1 MRVFALVAASLASM
15 ALAQNCGPQYQNQV
29 CAAGK
34 CCSQYG
40 WCDTTPAH
48 CDPATCLKQYSGTGS
63 SCKNGASTTLKTSS
77 TKKPTSTSSPYASS
91 IPVIDVCGSAQGGV
105 SCPGAG
111 LNGYFYRCCSS
122 AGHCGPKNDIQD
134 QSLYCG
140 TGCQAGYG
148 KCDTETKPPE
158 PTSGAGT
165 AQAGGS
171 CGPIVNKKCASGLC
185 CSGSN
190 FCGTGTDFCGAA
202 NWCQPKWGK
211 CS

>member
-1 MRVFALVAASLASM
+1 MRATSLAVLSL
-15 ALAQNCGPQYQNQV
+15 AATVLAQNCGPKYQNKI
-29 CAAGK
+29 CAIGQ

-48 CDPATCLKQYSGTGS
+48 CDPANCLKEYSGKGS
-63 SCKNGASTTLKTSS
+63 SCANQVSPTTLKSS
-77 TKKPTSTSSPYASS
+77 AKPTSTSFPSEV
-91 IPVIDVCGSAQGGV
+91 PVIDVCGHAEGGV

-134 QSLYCG
+134 QSMYCG

-148 KCDTETKPPE
+148 KCDSEPKPPQ
-158 PTSGAGT
+158 PTGVPGI
-165 AQAGGS
+165 AQNGET

-190 FCGTGTDFCGAA
+190 FCGTGADYCGAA

>member
-1 MRVFALVAASLASM
+1 MRRSIFMALVLGSWAVG
-15 ALAQNCGPQYQNQV
+15 AQNCGPKYANQK

-40 WCDTTPAH
+40 WCDTTAAH
-48 CDPATCLKQYSGTGS
+48 CNPADCLKEFSGAGS
-63 SCKNGASTTLKTSS
+63 SCASLFAATTTLKTI
-77 TKKPTSTSSPYASS
+77 TKPAATFANQVPN
-91 IPVIDVCGSAQGGV
+91 IDVCGHAQGGV

-111 LNGYFYRCCSS
+111 INGYFYRCCSS

-140 TGCQAGYG
+140 TGCQSGFG
-148 KCDTETKPPE
+148 KCDSETELSNP
-158 PTSGAGT
+158 GGVAGT
-165 AQAGGS
+165 AGAGET
-171 CGPIVNKKCASGLC
+171 CGPIVNRKCLDGLC

-190 FCGTGTDFCGAA
+190 FCGTGVEFCGTA
-202 NWCQPKWGK
+202 NWCQAEWGE